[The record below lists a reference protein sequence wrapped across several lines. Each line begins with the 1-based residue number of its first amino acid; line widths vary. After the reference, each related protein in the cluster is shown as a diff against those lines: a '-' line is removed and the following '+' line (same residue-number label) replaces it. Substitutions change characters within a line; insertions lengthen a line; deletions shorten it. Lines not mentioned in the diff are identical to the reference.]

1 MFLITSDFRR
11 NVMSKRKA
19 IILGFFTV
27 LPFVYFILFL
37 SFFIFSFI
45 SMSSNTGNP
54 VDMFKLILP
63 LHLSTMLLI
72 MVLMIIYIIDVFK
85 NNAINSDKKALWAIV
100 LFFGNM
106 IAMPIYWYLNIWKVI
121 QIKES

>member
-1 MFLITSDFRR
+1 
-11 NVMSKRKA
+11 MSKRKA

-121 QIKES
+121 QKKES